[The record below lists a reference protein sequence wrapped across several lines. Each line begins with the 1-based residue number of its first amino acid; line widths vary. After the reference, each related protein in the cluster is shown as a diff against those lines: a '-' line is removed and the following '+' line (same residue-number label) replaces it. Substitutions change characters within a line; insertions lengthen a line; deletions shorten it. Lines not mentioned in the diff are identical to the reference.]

1 MQQAERRRE
10 RESEGD
16 GASESSHRLS
26 YRHYANLRRNLQRA
40 LTPGYLLLAACLPA
54 VAAVAAAAAALP
66 DSAAALLRF
75 PVAHSITR
83 ISINCHLGTA
93 IFHTT

>member
-1 MQQAERRRE
+1 M
-10 RESEGD
+10 GD
-16 GASESSHRLS
+16 SESLHRLS

-54 VAAVAAAAAALP
+54 AAAAAAALP